1 MLAVISPAKTLDF
14 ETPSP
19 TRKHSVPV
27 FLEESKKLI
36 STLRD
41 QSPADLAA
49 LMKISTKLAD
59 VNYQR
64 YAEWKTP
71 FTTSN
76 AKAAMVAFKGDV
88 YMGLDGNNY
97 SERDFSWAQKHLR
110 ILSGLHGILKPL
122 DLIQPYRLEM
132 GTALK
137 NPRGRD
143 LYEFWGD
150 KVTAELN
157 RAIAGQK
164 QPVLINLASNEYF
177 NVLDPERI
185 EARIITPTFR
195 DLKNGRY
202 RFMSFFAKK
211 ARGLMSS
218 YLVKNRI
225 STLKALKD
233 FDWQGYYYSED
244 LSHGD
249 EWVFLRDKPE

>member
-27 FLEESKKLI
+27 FLKESKELI

-41 QSPADLAA
+41 QSPADIAA
-49 LMKISTKLAD
+49 LMKISCKLAD

-71 FTTSN
+71 FTSKN
-76 AKAAMVAFKGDV
+76 AKPAMVAFKGDV
-88 YMGLDGNNY
+88 YMGLDGNSY

-157 RAIAGQK
+157 HAIAEQK

-177 NVLDPERI
+177 NVLDPRRI
-185 EARIITPTFR
+185 DARIITPTFR

-202 RFMSFFAKK
+202 KFMSFFAKK

-233 FDWQGYYYSED
+233 FDWQGYYYSEE
-244 LSHGD
+244 LSRGD
-249 EWVFLRDKPE
+249 EWVFLRDKSE